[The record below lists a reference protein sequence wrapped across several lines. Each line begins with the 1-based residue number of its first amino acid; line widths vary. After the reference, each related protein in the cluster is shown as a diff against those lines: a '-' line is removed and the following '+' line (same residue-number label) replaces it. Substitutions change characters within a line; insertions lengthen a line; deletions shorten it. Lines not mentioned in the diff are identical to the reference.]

1 MVRRF
6 VTFAFVFLAVATVA
20 TMAARPAQAEK
31 RVALVIGNGA
41 YRTVARLP
49 NPANDAV
56 AIGDLFRSAGF
67 DDVRTV
73 TNVGVADMR
82 KELRAFSEKAAG
94 ADIAVVFYA
103 GHGMEIGGHNYLI
116 PTDAVLARDLDVED
130 EAVDL
135 DRVLQLLEPA
145 KRLKLVIL
153 DACRENPFA
162 AKIKRTIASRAVG
175 RGLGQPDLQTS
186 DTLVAYA
193 ARAGSLAGDGEGDHS
208 PFTTA
213 LLHHIATPGLDLRI
227 ALGDVHD
234 EVLKTSNREQ
244 EPFIYGALGGGTLA
258 LVPGKAEPLPADPES
273 AARADYAL
281 AEKIGTVSGWDAFL
295 AHHAIGI
302 LADLA
307 KAERQ
312 KLAEGHPVQSESK
325 PEGGGFWSWLKGK
338 PAADTP
344 TAEPQQ
350 KIAAA
355 LPVPPPPVVTGPC
368 GGAVLASLGSRAAA
382 PLSARE
388 ECALKPKDEFK
399 ECANCPPMVVVPPGS
414 FTMGSPASEPGR
426 FDNEGPQHV
435 VSFAKPFAVGKFQ
448 VTRDEFAAFVNETG
462 YDSGSPCWT
471 FAEGRSNRSWRNPG
485 FAQTGSHPATCLS
498 WNDAQAYAA
507 WLATK
512 TGKTYRLLSEAEWE
526 YVARGQTQPGKYPRY
541 FFGDDEKDMCRY
553 GNGAD
558 QTAKEKVPG
567 AQGWTVV
574 PCNDGYAYTS
584 PVGSFQPNAFGLY
597 DMAGNVLQ
605 WVEDCSADTYQGAP
619 TNGSAMTTGD
629 CSRRVLRGGSWII
642 NPQFLRA
649 AGRIGNSPDH
659 RSNDVGFR
667 LARTLNP

>member
-1 MVRRF
+1 MGDDMVRRF

-258 LVPGKAEPLPADPES
+258 LVPGKAEPLPADPE
-273 AARADYAL
+273 
-281 AEKIGTVSGWDAFL
+281 F
-295 AHHAIGI
+295 
-302 LADLA
+302 
-307 KAERQ
+307 
-312 KLAEGHPVQSESK
+312 
-325 PEGGGFWSWLKGK
+325 
-338 PAADTP
+338 
-344 TAEPQQ
+344 
-350 KIAAA
+350 
-355 LPVPPPPVVTGPC
+355 
-368 GGAVLASLGSRAAA
+368 GGAGRLCLG
-382 PLSARE
+382 
-388 ECALKPKDEFK
+388 
-399 ECANCPPMVVVPPGS
+399 
-414 FTMGSPASEPGR
+414 
-426 FDNEGPQHV
+426 
-435 VSFAKPFAVGKFQ
+435 
-448 VTRDEFAAFVNETG
+448 
-462 YDSGSPCWT
+462 
-471 FAEGRSNRSWRNPG
+471 
-485 FAQTGSHPATCLS
+485 
-498 WNDAQAYAA
+498 
-507 WLATK
+507 
-512 TGKTYRLLSEAEWE
+512 
-526 YVARGQTQPGKYPRY
+526 
-541 FFGDDEKDMCRY
+541 
-553 GNGAD
+553 
-558 QTAKEKVPG
+558 
-567 AQGWTVV
+567 
-574 PCNDGYAYTS
+574 
-584 PVGSFQPNAFGLY
+584 
-597 DMAGNVLQ
+597 
-605 WVEDCSADTYQGAP
+605 
-619 TNGSAMTTGD
+619 
-629 CSRRVLRGGSWII
+629 
-642 NPQFLRA
+642 
-649 AGRIGNSPDH
+649 
-659 RSNDVGFR
+659 
-667 LARTLNP
+667 